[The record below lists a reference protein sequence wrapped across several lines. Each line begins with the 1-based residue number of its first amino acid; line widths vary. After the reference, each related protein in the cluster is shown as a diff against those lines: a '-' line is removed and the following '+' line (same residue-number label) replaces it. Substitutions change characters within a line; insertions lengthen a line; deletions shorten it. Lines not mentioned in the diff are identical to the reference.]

1 MFIRA
6 LRDFKNPGY
15 IYLLVLTFVLRI
27 IPLILLSNRQ
37 EVVIFEPY
45 IRSILP
51 ISLGFL
57 SALWIN
63 LTLSG
68 ILVYVQAILFNQILI
83 NYNIFPKPSFIP
95 AAVYILVSSLFTIFL
110 TLQPV
115 LMANFF
121 MLWLME
127 RLFSI
132 YKTDKPIARAFDLGL
147 IIACGTFVYFPFI
160 ILLPMIWIGLTLYL
174 PFSWRFW
181 LSGLFGFL
189 ILYFFIWVYFLLS
202 DNLTGFFAIFKP
214 LHFNNPT
221 YLPIMGRE
229 LWIVALLLVVFL
241 MSIFYYQLNAVR
253 NLILV
258 RKSLRL
264 LIFLILLSGLGYY
277 LQPLAVQNLGLNI
290 ALKTHHALLHFLIW
304 SCPLS
309 VYLSYYFI
317 FARRRWIYE
326 TVFLTLLGTI
336 IYFQFITGMGIK

>member
-1 MFIRA
+1 MFIQA
-6 LRDFKNPGY
+6 LRNFKNPGY
-15 IYLLVLTFVLRI
+15 IYLLLLTGLLRI
-27 IPLILLSNRQ
+27 IPIYLLSTKQ

-51 ISLGFL
+51 ISLSFL
-57 SALWIN
+57 STPWIN
-63 LTLSG
+63 LILSG
-68 ILVYVQAILFNQILI
+68 LLVYVQAIIFNQILI

-95 AAVYILVSSLFTIFL
+95 AAVYILISSLFTIFL

-115 LMANFF
+115 LMANFL
-121 MLWLME
+121 MLWLLE

-147 IIACGTFVYFPFI
+147 LVASGTFIYFPFI
-160 ILLPMIWIGLTLYL
+160 MILPIIWIGLAIYL

-181 LSGLFGFL
+181 LSGLLGFL
-189 ILYFFIWVYFLLS
+189 VPYFFVWVYFLLS
-202 DNLTGFFAIFKP
+202 DNLGGFFQIFKP
-214 LHFNNPT
+214 LQFNNPL
-221 YLPIMGRE
+221 YLPVFGKEI
-229 LWIVALLLVVFL
+229 WILIPLLGVFM
-241 MSIFYYQLNAVR
+241 MSVYFYQLNAAR

-264 LIFLILLSGLGYY
+264 LVFLMILSGLGYF
-277 LQPLAVQNLGLNI
+277 LQPLDVHSLDLNFM
-290 ALKTHHALLHFLIW
+290 LKTHHALLHFLIW
-304 SCPLS
+304 ATPLS

-336 IYFQFITGMGIK
+336 IYFQIVTGFGH